1 MVQDPNQS
9 SFGLTPNIAAGLASF
24 FMGLGGLVILLG
36 KPPQQWVRFVAVQSI
51 VLFVVWV
58 GAGIALTIL
67 SIIFGL
73 VGLGLALWGLLRIV
87 WLLLELALFVAWL
100 VQTIKAFQGGAQ
112 RFPLISDW
120 TDRFMPAAVSMTST
134 FTPPPS
140 YNAPPP
146 AYTPPPP
153 PAQPYNAAP
162 PPPAPPPPTP
172 PTPPTPPDSTS
183 SF

>member
-9 SFGLTPNIAAGLASF
+9 SFGLAPNVAAGVASF

-51 VLFVVWV
+51 VLAVAWIVF
-58 GAGIALTIL
+58 AIALSIVRIIL
-67 SIIFGL
+67 LFVPGIGDTLSWVLGL
-73 VGLGLALWGLLRIV
+73 VYMLFALAF
-87 WLLLELALFVAWL
+87 FVMW
-100 VQTIKAFQGGAQ
+100 VIQTIKAIQGGAQ
-112 RFPLISDW
+112 RFPVISDW
-120 TDRFMPAAVSMTST
+120 TDRFMPAAVNLTSS

-146 AYTPPPP
+146 AQPYAPPPP

-162 PPPAPPPPTP
+162 PPPVPPP
-172 PTPPTPPDSTS
+172 PTPPTPPDSTN